1 MAETTSTTEVTEAAP
16 AELRP
21 VSKKARERLEK
32 ALFDY
37 LGHEIYNCYR
47 SEEGWT
53 YGTMS
58 LEDFS
63 LARDDQETMDSL
75 VEIALETL
83 GFDPQSGLE

>member
-1 MAETTSTTEVTEAAP
+1 MAETATTEATEVSASVG
-16 AELRP
+16 LRT
-21 VSKKARERLEK
+21 VSKETRGRLEK

-37 LGHEIYNCYR
+37 LGHEVYNCYR
-47 SEEGWT
+47 SEEAWA

-63 LARDDQETMDSL
+63 LAREDQETMDSL

-83 GFDPQSGLE
+83 GFDPQSGQE